1 MYLIRRFS
9 GLIAAACAL
18 TFVMASGCGSEEAG
32 VNLGGEGGAGG
43 AGGSGG
49 SGAGNPT
56 GGSTDPAAAVFPDI
70 ASLHAT
76 GMARTCALNDGVC
89 HSARQ
94 YPELGSVKDLV
105 ALVNAPCQVAS
116 NDPAHV
122 PDECERPGD
131 LLVLGDTEHEILRV
145 LVDPKAPF
153 PPVSVEVRL
162 AGPAGPLDGVGARIR
177 RLGDAGAETLSVP
190 LDGATFAPGADA
202 SSVIVQLGSAPVELR
217 RFLDVRS
224 SDLDRVRVGDA
235 NGNGT
240 AHASATPWAL
250 VTPGD
255 PSRSY
260 LYKRL
265 INDAHGPK
273 MPLLQRTWSALATR
287 AVWCWIRGLPA
298 DATAATVSVSER
310 IDYEDCPSDPDAPDP
325 NATGTWSSVRTLMGS
340 RCATAGCHN
349 EAVKAGALDLSPNSL
364 VFQQSVIGVPSV
376 QQMGALRVVPGQPQ
390 ASYLLCKVDPEC
402 DSRAPMTALMPITG
416 NPLTEA
422 EIKSIS
428 EWILNGAPLE

>member
-1 MYLIRRFS
+1 MRLILRFS
-9 GLIAAACAL
+9 GLFAVASAL
-18 TFVMASGCGSEEAG
+18 AFVMVSGCGAEED
-32 VNLGGEGGAGG
+32 VKFGGEGGGG
-43 AGGSGG
+43 GGTGGG

-56 GGSTDPAAAVFPDI
+56 GGSNDPAAAVFPDI
-70 ASLHAT
+70 ASLHVE
-76 GMARTCALNDGVC
+76 GVARTCALNDGVC
-89 HSARQ
+89 HTARQ
-94 YPELGSVKDLV
+94 YPELGSVKDML
-105 ALVNAPCQVAS
+105 ALVNAPCQVAA
-116 NDPAHV
+116 NDPTRV

-131 LLVLGDTEHEILRV
+131 LLVLNGQDHEILRV

-162 AGPAGPLDGVGARIR
+162 AGTAGVLDGAGARIR
-177 RLGDAGAETLSVP
+177 RLDAAGGEILSVP
-190 LDGATFAPGADA
+190 LDGASLAPGGDA
-202 SSVIVQLGSAPVELR
+202 SSVVVQLGAAPADLR
-217 RFLDVRS
+217 GFLDVRS
-224 SDLDRVRVGDA
+224 SDLHRVRVGDA
-235 NGNGT
+235 NGNGI
-240 AHASATPWAL
+240 AHASASPWAL

-265 INDAHGPK
+265 ISDAHGPK
-273 MPLLQRTWSALATR
+273 MPLIQRTWSALATR
-287 AVWCWIRGLPA
+287 AVWCWIRGLPE
-298 DATAATVSVSER
+298 DATAATVSSSTP
-310 IDYEDCPSDPDAPDP
+310 IDYEGCPPDPDAPDP

-340 RCATAGCHN
+340 RCATAGCHT
-349 EAVKAGALDLSPNSL
+349 EAAKAGALDLSPESS

-402 DSRAPMTALMPITG
+402 DARAPMTELMPITG
-416 NPLTEA
+416 TPLTEA